1 MAAPDL
7 IARHPEEWRSA
18 VDHPFL
24 AGIRDGTLPAR
35 TFDDWLS
42 QDYLFVTDLLV
53 FQASLLALAPRPAQ
67 RVLAGGLVALE
78 AEVTWFETVAVQ
90 RGLRLGGER
99 HPTTVAYGSAL
110 LQLLAAGPAPALFAL
125 WALERAYLE
134 AWRGA
139 LPGAPQYRAFVEHWT
154 VPEFAEYVLDL
165 QGCTEDGPASE
176 AAFLQI
182 CRLERAFWDIA
193 WGTA

>member
-1 MAAPDL
+1 MAAADL

-24 AGIRDGTLPAR
+24 AGIKDGTLPAQ
-35 TFDDWLS
+35 TFDNWLS
-42 QDYLFVTDLLV
+42 QDYLFVIDLLV
-53 FQASLLALAPRPAQ
+53 FQAGLLALAPRPAQ

-78 AEVTWFETVAVQ
+78 AELTWFEMGAAQ
-90 RGLRLGGER
+90 RGLRLDGER
-99 HPTTVAYGSAL
+99 HPSTEAYRSAL
-110 LQLLAAGPAPALFAL
+110 LQLLAAGPAPAMTAL
-125 WALERAYLE
+125 WAMERVYLE

-154 VPEFAEYVLDL
+154 MPEFAEYVLEL
-165 QGCTEDGPASE
+165 QGAAADGPASE

-182 CRLERAFWDIA
+182 CRLERAFWDMA
-193 WGTA
+193 CGAA